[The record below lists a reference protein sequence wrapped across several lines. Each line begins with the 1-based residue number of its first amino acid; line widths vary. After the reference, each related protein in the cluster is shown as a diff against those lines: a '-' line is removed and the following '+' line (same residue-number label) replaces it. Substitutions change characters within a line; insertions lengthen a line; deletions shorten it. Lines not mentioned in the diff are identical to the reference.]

1 MEIIYRFRARLD
13 QLRLTN
19 APQLLKAPVPQ
30 ERRYGA
36 IAVTAS
42 NSVAC
47 KSRAGSYSGPTDGT
61 GRVPLA
67 RAIDMLGCST

>member
-30 ERRYGA
+30 LKKGG
-36 IAVTAS
+36 TA
-42 NSVAC
+42 
-47 KSRAGSYSGPTDGT
+47 
-61 GRVPLA
+61 L
-67 RAIDMLGCST
+67 